1 MHQEDLLVEETKAS
15 QPFTVSQITSLI
27 RNDLEQK
34 YSNIEVEGEISNCK
48 IAASGHLYFSLKDD
62 QAVLQAVMFRR
73 DLLLLAFIPRD
84 GMKVWAKGGISVY
97 AGRGQYQ
104 LIARSMRESGI
115 GDILAMLEERKRR
128 LSAEGL
134 FAPEKKKSIPRFP
147 SRIGV
152 VTSPTSA
159 AIRDIIRVL
168 SRRNPKISILVL
180 PALVQGEEAA
190 LSIVTRIN
198 QANVW
203 NLVDVLIVGRG
214 GGSIEDLLPFS
225 EEIVVRAI
233 AHSHIPVISAVG
245 HETDWALSDYAA
257 DLRAPT
263 PSAAAEMACSDLIL
277 IEKEIDHFKAILA
290 QSMNHVVV
298 HAQQRLISVSPRSL
312 EDVLVKQQLQ
322 LSQRFDSAL
331 DYLSHSM
338 QQTQEQAYNRVV
350 LATNSIEISN
360 PHEIMKRGFS
370 IVRKKRTQVDD
381 THKPLT
387 IVKNSLV
394 LQSGDLIQIL
404 FYKGEAEATI
414 DNIMRGKERSQ

>member
-1 MHQEDLLVEETKAS
+1 MHQEDLLVEETKAG

-27 RNDLEQK
+27 RNDLEGK

-48 IAASGHLYFSLKDD
+48 TAASGHLYFSLKDD
-62 QAVLQAVMFRR
+62 QAVLQAVMFKL
-73 DLLLLAFIPRD
+73 DLLSLAFIPKD

-115 GDILAMLEERKRR
+115 GDILAMLEERKKR

-152 VTSPTSA
+152 ITSPTGA
-159 AIRDIIRVL
+159 AIKDIIHVL
-168 SRRNPKISILVL
+168 SRRNPKTSILVF
-180 PALVQGEEAA
+180 PALVQGEDAA
-190 LSIVTRIN
+190 LSIASRIN
-198 QANVW
+198 QANYW

-233 AHSHIPVISAVG
+233 ANSYIPVISAVG

-263 PSAAAEMACSDLIL
+263 PSAAAEMACGDLSL
-277 IEKEIDHFKAILA
+277 IEKEIDHFEAILV
-290 QSMNHVVV
+290 QSMNHFLVQ
-298 HAQQRLISVSPRSL
+298 AYQRLFSVSPRNL
-312 EDVLVKQQLQ
+312 EDILVKHQLQ
-322 LSQRFDSAL
+322 LIQRFDSAL
-331 DYLSHSM
+331 DFLSHSM
-338 QQTQEQAYNRVV
+338 QQKKEQAYNRVM
-350 LATNSIEISN
+350 LAANSIEVSN

-370 IVRKKRTQVDD
+370 IVKMKKTHADD
-381 THKPLT
+381 THNPLT
-387 IVKNSLV
+387 IVKNSIALH
-394 LQSGDLIQIL
+394 SGDSIQIL

-414 DNIMRGKERSQ
+414 DKIIAGKERS

>member
-1 MHQEDLLVEETKAS
+1 
-15 QPFTVSQITSLI
+15 
-27 RNDLEQK
+27 
-34 YSNIEVEGEISNCK
+34 
-48 IAASGHLYFSLKDD
+48 
-62 QAVLQAVMFRR
+62 
-73 DLLLLAFIPRD
+73 
-84 GMKVWAKGGISVY
+84 
-97 AGRGQYQ
+97 
-104 LIARSMRESGI
+104 
-115 GDILAMLEERKRR
+115 
-128 LSAEGL
+128 
-134 FAPEKKKSIPRFP
+134 
-147 SRIGV
+147 V
-152 VTSPTSA
+152 VTSQTGA

-168 SRRNPKISILVL
+168 SQRNPKISILVL

-190 LSIVTRIN
+190 LSIATRIN
-198 QANVW
+198 QANAW

-263 PSAAAEMACSDLIL
+263 PSSAAEMACSDLSL

-290 QSMNHVVV
+290 QSIKHVVV
-298 HAQQRLISVSPRSL
+298 QAQQRLFSASPRSL

-331 DYLSHSM
+331 DFLSHSM
-338 QQTQEQAYNRVV
+338 QQKQEQAYNRVV
-350 LATNSIEISN
+350 LAANSIEISN

-370 IVRKKRTQVDD
+370 IVRKNRTPVDD
-381 THKPLT
+381 AHKPMA
-387 IVKNSLV
+387 IVKNSSV

-404 FYKGEAEATI
+404 FYKGEAEAII
-414 DNIMRGKERSQ
+414 DNIMPEKKRSQ